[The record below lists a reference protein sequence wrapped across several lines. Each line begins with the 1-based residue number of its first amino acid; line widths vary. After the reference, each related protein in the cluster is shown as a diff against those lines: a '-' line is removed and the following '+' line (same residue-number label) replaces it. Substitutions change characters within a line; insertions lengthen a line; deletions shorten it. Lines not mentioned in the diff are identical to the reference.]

1 MFEDVYEKIYKQN
14 PEITLIGIW
23 GRDGLCL
30 EDARYGYIKLDPE
43 LIGAE
48 ISDVISKFTDIKF
61 MPNSYNV
68 VFRIDNQILTIYAL
82 TKEFFLIVL
91 AHDFIIPGKL
101 NFYVEILK
109 KSIIEML

>member
-1 MFEDVYEKIYKQN
+1 LFEDVYEQIYKRN

-30 EDARYGYIKLDPE
+30 EDVKYGYVKVDPE

-68 VFRIDNQILTIYAL
+68 VFRIDSQILTIYAL
-82 TKEFFLIVL
+82 THEFFLIVL
-91 AHDFIIPGKL
+91 AHDFVIPGKL

-109 KSIIEML
+109 KSIIEKL

>member
-1 MFEDVYEKIYKQN
+1 MFEDVYEQIYKRN

-30 EDARYGYIKLDPE
+30 EDAKYGYIKVDPE

-68 VFRIDNQILTIYAL
+68 VFRIDSQILTIYAL
-82 TKEFFLIVL
+82 TQEFFLIVL
-91 AHDFIIPGKL
+91 AHDFVIPGKL

-109 KSIIEML
+109 KSIIEKL